1 MTTKQGHAV
10 NAAPRHIYFVLVND
24 ACMNSLWG
32 LLATWLPDGKRVGRE
47 WVARNPTRADRKAGS
62 FKVNMDTGRWADFAT
77 GDKGGDP
84 ISLYAYLN
92 KLSQRAAAAELL
104 DHWGLGA

>member
-1 MTTKQGHAV
+1 MTTKQQ
-10 NAAPRHIYFVLVND
+10 NTSRNAPRHIYFVVVND
-24 ACMNSLWG
+24 ACLRNFWG
-32 LLATWLPDGKRVGRE
+32 LLASWLPDGKQVGRE
-47 WVARNPTRADRKAGS
+47 WVALNPTRADRKAGS
-62 FKVNMDTGRWADFAT
+62 FKINMDTGRWADFAT

-92 KLSQRAAAAELL
+92 KLSQRSAAAELL